1 MTSLL
6 YLTLSAFVLGAL
18 ACWASSLLLY
28 PLVRWISGSR
38 VHFSSNFWFGMGM
51 LPVIVGTALALVAL
65 GSGGLSSLQWMPDHC
80 LEHGGHP
87 HLCLSHIAR
96 SLPNGL
102 LFWLVAAGAG
112 VSIGLAGLRSYLAN
126 RDLLRELPAHSID
139 EGRFRSYPS
148 EVPTAFTA
156 GLLFP
161 TPYLTTEAEK
171 QLEPEEKVVVLAHE
185 QEHARRW
192 DPLRLFILEFCEK
205 WIPGIRYTRSR
216 WQIAA
221 ELECDQAALRAG
233 YSKELVAATILKL
246 QRATQGYLRSGSLLS
261 YVGDDSNQSLK
272 PRVEVLVYGQDD
284 VTGATPLGLLLA
296 SLLFSG
302 VVFFGEVHHVL
313 ETVLGWLS

>member
-6 YLTLSAFVLGAL
+6 YLTLSALVLGAL

-28 PLVRWISGSR
+28 PLVRWLSGWR
-38 VHFSSNFWFGMGM
+38 VRFSSNFWFGMGM
-51 LPVIVGTALALVAL
+51 FPVIVGTAVVLAAL
-65 GSGGLSSLQWMPDHC
+65 GSGGLSFLQWMPDHC

-87 HLCLSHIAR
+87 HLCLSHIER

-102 LFWLVAAGAG
+102 LFWLVVAGAG
-112 VSIGLAGLRSYLAN
+112 VSIGLAGLRSYLVN
-126 RDLLRELPAHSID
+126 RDLLRGLSAHSMD
-139 EGRFRSYPS
+139 KGRFRSYPS

-171 QLEPEEKVVVLAHE
+171 QLEPEEKAVVLAHE

-192 DPLRLFILEFCEK
+192 DPLRLFVLEFCER
-205 WIPGIRYTRSR
+205 WIPGIRTTRSR

-221 ELECDQAALRAG
+221 ELECDQAALQAG

-246 QRATQGYLRSGSLLS
+246 QRATQQYFLSGSLLS
-261 YVGDDSNQSLK
+261 YAGEDSNLSLK
-272 PRVEVLVYGQDD
+272 PRVEALVYGLDD
-284 VTGATPLGLLLA
+284 FTGAAPLVWLVV
-296 SLLFSG
+296 SLLCSG
-302 VVFFGEVHHVL
+302 VVFFVEIHHVL